1 MICNSLFGII
11 LFAATGATDP
21 RGIQWQPMGDFKTVA
36 ACRQAARTLG
46 FDARSFRC
54 VSRE

>member
-1 MICNSLFGII
+1 MICSSLFGII
-11 LFAATGATDP
+11 LFAATGASDS
-21 RGIQWQPMGDFKTVA
+21 RGIPWQPMGDFKTVA